1 MTREAVGRS
10 SPGGPAPASFVC
22 PRCGYAGKVPTV
34 PPGTPWACPAC
45 GVFPFKHR
53 AAQARAAAG
62 LVPRPPRSPLP
73 GGAAV
78 TTGPGQE
85 PPGDKWTKRRKR
97 LLFFGL
103 GVLLVA
109 LGGSIVGSALRE
121 RREIQKRTGALF
133 FDRTEYHATTRQE
146 GILEHTTWQERKV
159 EAEHDPTALRQ
170 HLGALM
176 IVGGF
181 VVILVSSGLTLTRKR

>member
-1 MTREAVGRS
+1 MTREAVGPS

-22 PRCGYAGKVPTV
+22 PRCGHAGKVPAV
-34 PPGTPWACPAC
+34 APGTPWACPAC
-45 GVFPFKHR
+45 GVFPSKYR
-53 AAQARAAAG
+53 AAQVKAAAG
-62 LVPRPPRSPLP
+62 SVPRPPRSPLP
-73 GGAAV
+73 DGASVA
-78 TTGPGQE
+78 TRPGQE
-85 PPGDKWTKRRKR
+85 PLGDKWTKRRKR
-97 LLFFGL
+97 LLSFGL

-133 FDRTEYHATTRQE
+133 FDRTEYDTTTRQE
-146 GILEHTTWQERKV
+146 GILEHTTLHKREVQ
-159 EAEHDPTALRQ
+159 AEHDPTAFRQ